1 MVTGGLALLDV
12 ALDYA
17 DQGWRVLALVADK
30 KIPINDRD
38 LQPNGSLSATTDRD
52 HIREL
57 WEKYPDAN
65 IGIATGET
73 SGLTVVDLDGQEAQ
87 LALDAAGLPLPV
99 TYTVKTRKG
108 YHLYLQYDQDVRQTA
123 RILDMV
129 DIRNDG
135 GYVVAPPSVVD
146 GFKYLVQSQE
156 PVGTW
161 PAFATHI
168 KQVQING
175 AVPVPGQVSTNQPGG
190 EENLLEHGSP
200 AGRRNEDGTRLVGF
214 FRRMNLQVSLI
225 KATVKRW
232 ADNCTPPLPDDELDQ
247 IIQSVSRYKAQA
259 PKTYQ
264 GQTVS
269 LPLVQE
275 ATARKKVL
283 HFVDEGV
290 KITCDRIRADSR
302 SGVTCWLY
310 VETSTLG
317 RIYGPATFNPLAA
330 RSTVRRELQDRDEQ
344 DWGGILNAV
353 SAVIIEGLDES
364 AELIDGTKQVAANA
378 EPWLLEPYIRE
389 GSPTL
394 IFGDGGEG
402 KSTWSIAALLAI
414 VSGHRII
421 PGAKVHKQ
429 GAVLYLDWEDEA
441 DTFTRTVNAVA
452 AGAGVTIPPN
462 SFLYLR
468 MAGPLEHQVDMV
480 EKYITSNNVV
490 AVVVDSL
497 VAAAGGDV
505 NESEAARTYFGA
517 MRQFGVASFGITHM
531 SKVKGNNQKPF
542 GSVYYWNFARAV
554 WFMQKVQESGD
565 NKSEIALFH
574 AKANASDLHAPRSF
588 QVDFSNNQIK
598 YTASNIQTVPTFAK
612 QTGARAQITGVLTS
626 GSMSVS
632 DIAEATGLKPAAVSN
647 ALTRN
652 PNHFTRVVGGGWGLL
667 SKQPDTAVGPT
678 LDIDTHSISPFR
690 GESVYQS
697 VNDEINVND
706 KEEEPW

>member
-1 MVTGGLALLDV
+1 LVAGGIALLDV

-17 DQGWRVLALVADK
+17 EQGWRVLALVANK

-38 LQPNGSLSATTDRD
+38 LQPNGSLSATADAD

-65 IGIATGET
+65 IGVATGEA
-73 SGLTVVDLDGQEAQ
+73 SGLTVIDLDGQEAQ
-87 LALDAAGLPLPV
+87 LALDAAGLTIPA
-99 TYTVKTRKG
+99 TYMVRTRKG

-135 GYVVAPPSVVD
+135 GYVVAPPSTVD
-146 GFKYLVQSQE
+146 GFDYLVQAQD

-161 PAFATHI
+161 PEFAAHI
-168 KQVQING
+168 KEVQMNG
-175 AVPVPGQVSTNQPGG
+175 SAPAPGQVSANQPGWV
-190 EENLLEHGSP
+190 ENLLEHGSP

-225 KATVKRW
+225 RATVKRW
-232 ADNCTPPLPDDELDQ
+232 ADKCTPPLPDDELDL

-275 ATARKKVL
+275 ATVRKKVL

-353 SAVIIEGLDES
+353 STVIVEGIDES
-364 AELIDGTKQVAANA
+364 AELIDVTKHVASSDL
-378 EPWLLEPYIRE
+378 PWLLEPYLRE
-389 GSPTL
+389 GAPTL
-394 IFGDGGEG
+394 IYGDGGEG
-402 KSTWSIAALLAI
+402 KSTWAIAALLSL
-414 VSGHRII
+414 VTDTKVL
-421 PGAKVHKQ
+421 PGVTVHKT

-441 DTFTRTVNAVA
+441 DSFTRSVSAVA
-452 AGAGVTIPPN
+452 AGAGITVPAGK
-462 SFLYLR
+462 FLYLR

-480 EKYITSNNVV
+480 EKYITDHGVIAVV
-490 AVVVDSL
+490 ADSL

-505 NESEAARTYFGA
+505 NESEAARMYFGA
-517 MRQFGVASFGITHM
+517 MRQFGVASIGITHM
-531 SKVKGNNQKPF
+531 SKDKKNNDKPF
-542 GSVYYWNFARAV
+542 GSVYYWNYARAV

-565 NKSEIALFH
+565 NESEIALFH
-574 AKANASDLHAPRSF
+574 KKANASDLQVPRSYK
-588 QVDFSNNQIK
+588 VDFSNDQIK
-598 YTASNIQTVPTFAK
+598 YLTANIQSTPKFAK
-612 QTGARAQITGVLTS
+612 QTGARAQVIGVLHK
-626 GSMSVS
+626 GSKTLSEIS
-632 DIAEATGLKPAAVSN
+632 EETGLKSN
-647 ALTRN
+647 TVANVLSRGTK
-652 PNHFTRVVGGGWGLL
+652 HFTRVVGGGWGLL
-667 SKQPDTAVGPT
+667 TNLPDTAVRPT
-678 LDIDTHSISPFR
+678 PEIDSHSLPPK
-690 GESVYQS
+690 GESVSQG
-697 VNDEINVND
+697 VNDINININ
-706 KEEEPW
+706 KEDEPW